1 MALKTQLIPYTLKF
15 KFDAGTSRG
24 VLQEKKTYLLK
35 VWNESHPEVVGWGE
49 CGPLAKLSIDDYEDL
64 NDRIAPLIKMIDGI
78 EMPKN
83 TQAIYDLAFKIAG
96 FDYPA
101 LRFAIEVALLD
112 LMHDGVRKVFD
123 NDFYHSQNQIP
134 INGLIWM
141 GHMEN
146 MLLQI
151 SDKVVEE
158 FDCLKVKVGSLDFE
172 KEVDILN
179 YVRRKY
185 YNRQIMLR
193 VDANGAFKPHEA
205 LYKMKTLAFQNIHSI
220 EQPIAAGQ
228 HDLMAELCANPPIDI
243 ALDEEL
249 IGVHKKEEKKQL
261 LAKIKPQYIIIK
273 PTLLGGIQSSL
284 EWIDVAESLNIG
296 WWITSALESNIG
308 LNAICQF
315 TYEIKARGHQGLG
328 TGKLYE
334 NNFDSPLT
342 IKKGHIY
349 YDRNKE
355 WDLTELDY
363 GEFI

>member
-1 MALKTQLIPYTLKF
+1 MALKAKLIPHTLKF

-24 VLQEKKTYLLK
+24 VLREKKTYLLK
-35 VWNESHPEVVGWGE
+35 IWEESNPAVVGIGE
-49 CGPLAKLSIDDYEDL
+49 CGPLAKLSIDDFENLDESITLLAEKINGADL
-64 NDRIAPLIKMIDGI
+64 PPNAD
-78 EMPKN
+78 
-83 TQAIYDLAFKIAG
+83 AIYDFAFQIAG
-96 FDYPA
+96 YDYPS

-112 LMHDGVRKVFD
+112 LKGGGQRMIF
-123 NDFYHSQNQIP
+123 NNAFFSSQDQIP

-151 SDKVVEE
+151 SDKIVEE

-185 YNRQIMLR
+185 YNQQIMLR

-228 HDLMAELCANPPIDI
+228 HDLMAELCVNPPIDI

-249 IGVHKKEEKKQL
+249 IGVHKKEDKEQL
-261 LAKIKPQYIIIK
+261 LKKIKPQYIIIK
-273 PTLLGGIQSSL
+273 PTLLGGFQSSL
-284 EWIDVAESLNIG
+284 EWIKIADSMKIG

-315 TYEIKARGHQGLG
+315 TYQLKAKGHQGLG

-334 NNFDSPLT
+334 NNFESPLT
-342 IKKGHIY
+342 IKKGHIF
-349 YDRNKE
+349 YDQTKE
-355 WDLTELDY
+355 WDLTELDD
-363 GEFI
+363 E